1 MLTEVQLMVIAVV
14 ASLIVWLLKLA
25 KADASSGWL
34 TVAVYGVSLALA
46 WVFAPL
52 ALPPL
57 PACGEISTCV
67 IDVVAWVGELLVPIS
82 AFVGFATLIYNTLL
96 KSILEKYVR
105 PIFSK

>member
-1 MLTEVQLMVIAVV
+1 MLTETQLIIIGLV

-25 KADASSGWL
+25 KADAASGWL
-34 TVAVYGVSLALA
+34 TGAVYAVSLVLA

-57 PACGEISTCV
+57 PVCTDVAVCV
-67 IDVVAWVGELLVPIS
+67 TDVVTYLGDLLVPIS

-96 KSILEKYVR
+96 KAILEKYIR
-105 PIFSK
+105 PLFAR